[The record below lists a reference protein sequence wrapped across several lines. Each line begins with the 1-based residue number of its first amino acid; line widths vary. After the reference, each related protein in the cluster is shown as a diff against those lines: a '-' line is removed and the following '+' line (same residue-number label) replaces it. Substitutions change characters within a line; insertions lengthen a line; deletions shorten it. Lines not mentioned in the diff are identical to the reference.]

1 MIKKFKISLIACA
14 ALILPAI
21 LIETDVQANS
31 TDYIQNSRAVDYD
44 KGIEQKQAADN
55 ESSCT
60 DSLSNSSTESSTDEP
75 VTTTDLNESCNQYS
89 SEQILT
95 TNQPLFWDYQWDM
108 KLVTDD
114 GKSYSEV
121 AKTDSSDKNIVSV
134 AEIDSGITID
144 HPDLNKSIG
153 SHNEN
158 FVPKGGFENNEE
170 NETGEITNV
179 TDSMGHGTEVAGQ
192 IVANGN
198 IKGVA
203 PGIPINSY
211 RIFGDSLAK
220 PEWIASA
227 IKKAADDG
235 NKVIN
240 ISSGQYLMIT
250 GEYADGTNDY
260 KTYLT
265 YKSAIDYAVN
275 KGCIVVAAL
284 GNDGLDIQNNK
295 QMLDFLG
302 QNKSIKTPGIIIDAP
317 SAFENVISV
326 GGIDQ
331 NLNISDFSNVDIN
344 AIYAPAGSTKN
355 LKRLGETDFIN
366 QGYYL
371 KDFIYTSSNQG
382 WYQYVYGNSFA
393 APKVAGAVALFLQK
407 FGIHDF
413 KYTREFLVSRSPIVN
428 NVHVL
433 NVYNLLKYSLNEN
446 ISHNDKDTSIN
457 NNKTISQNQ
466 NLLLDIKDTNF
477 NVELRKMNMS
487 SVIGAAPREKKIS
500 LPKAGVSKTYINIVL
515 YVLVLWLVIFYM
527 TINKIIRD
535 KNN

>member
-1 MIKKFKISLIACA
+1 MIQKFKISLIACA
-14 ALILPAI
+14 ALILPVI
-21 LIETDVQANS
+21 LIGTDVQANS
-31 TDYIQNSRAVDYD
+31 TNYIQNFESEDYD
-44 KGIEQKQAADN
+44 KGIKQKQVANN

-60 DSLSNSSTESSTDEP
+60 GNSSTEFSTDDP
-75 VTTTDLNESCNQYS
+75 ATTTDLNKSSSKSS
-89 SEQILT
+89 SEQITT

-108 KLVTDD
+108 KLVTNN
-114 GKSYSEV
+114 GKSYSE
-121 AKTDSSDKNIVSV
+121 ASKIDSSDKNKVSV

-153 SHNEN
+153 SHNKN
-158 FVPKGGFENNEE
+158 FVPKGGFEKKEE

-179 TDSMGHGTEVAGQ
+179 TDLMGHGTEVAGQ
-192 IVANGN
+192 IIANGN
-198 IKGVA
+198 IKGIA
-203 PGIPINSY
+203 PGVPINSY
-211 RIFGDSLAK
+211 RIFGDSLSN

-227 IKKAADDG
+227 IKEAADDG

-250 GEYADGTNDY
+250 GEYYDGTNDY

-265 YKSAIDYAVN
+265 YKNAIDYAIN

-295 QMLDFLG
+295 QMIDFLG
-302 QNKSIKTPGIIIDAP
+302 QNKSIKIPGTIIDAP
-317 SAFENVISV
+317 SSFENVISV

-355 LKRLGETDFIN
+355 LKKLGETNFIN

-393 APKVAGAVALFLQK
+393 APKVSGAVALFLQK

-413 KYTREFLVSRSPIVN
+413 KYTREFLINHSPIVN
-428 NVHVL
+428 HIHIL
-433 NVYNLLKYSLNEN
+433 NVYDLLKYTLNEN
-446 ISHNDKDTSIN
+446 ASHNSKNASIN
-457 NNKTISQNQ
+457 NNKIISQNY
-466 NLLLDIKDTNF
+466 NPPLDIKNANF
-477 NVELRKMNMS
+477 NVQLRKINMNS
-487 SVIGAAPREKKIS
+487 LVGVTSRGKKAV
-500 LPKAGVSKTYINIVL
+500 LPKAGVSRTYNNIMP
-515 YVLVLWLVIFYM
+515 YVLVLWLVIFYI
-527 TINKIIRD
+527 TINKIIRN
-535 KNN
+535 KSN